1 MAFLGFIGRALM
13 PYALKLLLWGAI
25 AAAVAAVLLG
35 ARNDGRKAERI
46 EGMGRQ
52 LRNAKERNRVERE
65 TGRLD
70 GSTVRQRLR
79 DNWSRD

>member
-35 ARNDGRKAERI
+35 ARNAGKNAERI

-65 TGRLD
+65 TGRLGPD
-70 GSTVRQRLR
+70 AVRERLR
-79 DNWSRD
+79 TRWQRD

>member
-35 ARNDGRKAERI
+35 ARNAGKNAERVA
-46 EGMGRQ
+46 GMRRQ
-52 LRNAKERNRVERE
+52 LDNVKERNRVERE
-65 TGRLD
+65 TGRLGPD
-70 GSTVRQRLR
+70 AVHERLR
-79 DNWSRD
+79 KWQRD